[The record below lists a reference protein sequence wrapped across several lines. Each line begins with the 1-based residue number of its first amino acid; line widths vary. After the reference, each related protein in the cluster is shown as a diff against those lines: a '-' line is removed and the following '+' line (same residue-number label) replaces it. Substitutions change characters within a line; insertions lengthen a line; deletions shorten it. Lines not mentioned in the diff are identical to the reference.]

1 MSTQKFYFSK
11 RSEAFLNEVNPK
23 LKNIA
28 KEALKITRIDFAI
41 ISGKRT
47 IKEQKELVKKGKSK
61 TLNSRHLSGNAI
73 DIAPIDPITGKG
85 KFDRVLALEIATAF
99 YQAAQNQNIKIE
111 WGGTWKNF
119 EDIPHFELVDE

>member
-11 RSEAFLNEVNPK
+11 RSEMFLSDVNPS

-73 DIAPIDPITGKG
+73 DIAPIDPKTKKG
-85 KFDRVLALEIATAF
+85 NFDRTLALEIATAF

>member
-11 RSEAFLNEVNPK
+11 RSEKFLSEVNPS

-73 DIAPIDPITGKG
+73 DIAPIDPKTGKG
-85 KFDRVLALEIATAF
+85 KFDRTLALEIATAF
-99 YQAAQNQNIKIE
+99 YQAAQNQGAKIE